1 MTIVK
6 KRDKAGSTELE
17 IMLDTRKNDTV
28 LLIYSIETDMGLQNF
43 TVFIGIFHCVKSARI
58 QSFSGPYF
66 PVFGLNTERYIVS
79 LCIQSECT
87 GQKNS
92 ECGYFLR
99 SVSDPVK
106 YLLWNIL

>member
-17 IMLDTRKNDTV
+17 ITLDTQKNDTV
-28 LLIYSIETDMGLQNF
+28 LLIYSIETDMSLQNF
-43 TVFIGIFHCVKSARI
+43 TVFISMKSAHI

-66 PVFGLNTERYIVS
+66 PVFGVNTGRYTVS

-87 GQKNS
+87 GERNS
-92 ECGYFLR
+92 ECGYFSR
-99 SVSDPVK
+99 SVSDRAK